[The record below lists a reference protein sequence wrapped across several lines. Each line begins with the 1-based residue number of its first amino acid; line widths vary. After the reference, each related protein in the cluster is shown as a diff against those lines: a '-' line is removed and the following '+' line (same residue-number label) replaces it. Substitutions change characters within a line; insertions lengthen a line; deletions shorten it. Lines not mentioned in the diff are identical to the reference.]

1 MSRSALNHPSFDHFI
16 GVDVGK
22 FHIVIYDSATCAT
35 HEIENTR
42 PAILSFFKSISSSST
57 SLVVCE
63 ASGGCEV
70 TVLNCMCEL
79 GIAAHRANAGQI
91 RSFIASLGTRAK
103 TDAGDARAIAL
114 FAEERH
120 KHLELWDIPDK
131 IQTRLKALVLRRD
144 DLVAMRVAE
153 KNRASAPEIDK
164 VIARSCRDMI
174 AWLDRQIMKIE
185 HTIAGLIT
193 ESDNLSRKYAILTAM
208 PGIGAVS
215 AWAILA
221 HMPELGTCSR
231 RKAASLAGLAPHPK
245 DSGKTRGYR
254 NTRGGRAQAKR
265 AMFMP
270 AMVAV
275 RHDDNLAKTYKSLIA
290 NGKKKLVALTAVMR
304 KMVVIANARIRDDT
318 ISQLS

>member
-1 MSRSALNHPSFDHFI
+1 MSRSDPKHPFFDHFI

-22 FHIVIYDSATCAT
+22 FHIVIYDSATCMI

-42 PAILSFFKSISSSST
+42 SAILTFFKSINRTST

-70 TVLNCMCEL
+70 TVLNCMSEL

-120 KHLELWDIPDK
+120 KHLKLWDIPDK
-131 IQTRLKALVLRRD
+131 TQTRLKALVLRRD
-144 DLVAMRVAE
+144 DLIATRVAE
-153 KNRASAPEIDK
+153 KNRASAPQIDK
-164 VIARSCRDMI
+164 VIARSCSDMI
-174 AWLDRQIMKIE
+174 AWLGRQIMKIE
-185 HTIAGLIT
+185 HTISRLIT
-193 ESDNLSRKYAILTAM
+193 DSESLSRKCRILTAM
-208 PGIGAVS
+208 PGIGSVS

-221 HMPELGTCSR
+221 HMPELGTCTR

-245 DSGKTRGYR
+245 DSGKMRGYR
-254 NTRGGRAQAKR
+254 NTRGGRAQIKR

-275 RHDDNLAKTYKSLIA
+275 RHDENLAKTYKALVA

-304 KMVVIANARIRDDT
+304 KMVVIANARIRDD
-318 ISQLS
+318 IASQLS